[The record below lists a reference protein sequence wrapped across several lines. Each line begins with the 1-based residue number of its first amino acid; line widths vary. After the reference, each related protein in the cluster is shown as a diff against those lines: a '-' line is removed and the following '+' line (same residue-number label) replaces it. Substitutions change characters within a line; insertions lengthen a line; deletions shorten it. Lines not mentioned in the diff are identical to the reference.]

1 MGDRLHGKIA
11 LVTGAGSGIGR
22 AIALR
27 FAGEG
32 AKLMVTDINE
42 SAAQAVAAEIDG
54 DARAMRTDV
63 TVESEVKAAF
73 EATIELFGG
82 LDVLVNNAGVGGLRD
97 WDATIAVNLTGVYYG
112 LKHGGE
118 TMAKRGGG
126 SIINLAS
133 VLGLVSLPGVPG
145 VGAYVA
151 SKHGIVGLTRQFAA
165 DLAPRGVRVNCIN
178 PGFIETAM
186 NEPLASTPGLKSW
199 IERQT
204 PLGRWGKPAEVAAVA
219 VFLAS
224 DEASFVTGA
233 PYIVDGG
240 FTAR

>member
-1 MGDRLHGKIA
+1 M
-11 LVTGAGSGIGR
+11 
-22 AIALR
+22 
-27 FAGEG
+27 
-32 AKLMVTDINE
+32 
-42 SAAQAVAAEIDG
+42 
-54 DARAMRTDV
+54 
-63 TVESEVKAAF
+63 
-73 EATIELFGG
+73 
-82 LDVLVNNAGVGGLRD
+82 
-97 WDATIAVNLTGVYYG
+97 AVNVTGVYYG

-118 TMAKRGGG
+118 TMAESGGG

-133 VLGLVSLPGVPG
+133 VLGLVGLPGVPG

-151 SKHGIVGLTRQFAA
+151 SKHAIVGLTRQFAA

-178 PGFIETAM
+178 PGFIDTAM
-186 NEPLASTPGLKSW
+186 NTPLVSTPGLKTW

-204 PLGRWGKPAEVAAVA
+204 PMRRWGKPEEVAAVA

-224 DEASFVTGA
+224 DESSFVTGA